1 MEHKELFV
9 ASLVALF
16 ESFTLEQSELP
27 LQLAIEHGISEGE
40 FIEHCYSLHKKEVI
54 SLYEK
59 RAVRFENQN
68 LRDYLIYYMFFR
80 AKMLAPSDVIISA
93 FPCYRSQ
100 VVFAFN
106 TLIQLF
112 NTEENIEYIESEI
125 RKAWRTMRDC
135 SAETVE
141 KFVESFLA
149 VIPNESLLYIKQEID
164 KLPYVQENLVFC

>member
-1 MEHKELFV
+1 ML
-9 ASLVALF
+9 S
-16 ESFTLEQSELP
+16 QS
-27 LQLAIEHGISEGE
+27 S
-40 FIEHCYSLHKKEVI
+40 C
-54 SLYEK
+54 
-59 RAVRFENQN
+59 
-68 LRDYLIYYMFFR
+68 
-80 AKMLAPSDVIISA
+80 
-93 FPCYRSQ
+93 
-100 VVFAFN
+100 FAFN

-164 KLPYVQENLVFC
+164 KLPYVQENLACFDFKATSHQHIIHSKLIEMLARFKHTDQFKEAIQLAIYFSKETMNTPWIFTFYLKRSGGIVILPIEIIMKVRKS